1 MHVDI
6 NKYPGN
12 TFLDMDPE
20 SGSFYDGLLPGTTT
34 VGGYSEEYRSH
45 QLLLAPALDLHL
57 EASVG
62 LPTITLARIV
72 ARIQTLRYSRLEDDQ
87 GLATFL
93 GLSQYVEIKGLL
105 CNDT

>member
-20 SGSFYDGLLPGTTT
+20 SGSFYDGQLPGTTT

-45 QLLLAPALDLHL
+45 QLLLAPALNLHL

-62 LPTITLARIV
+62 LPSIPLARIV
-72 ARIQTLRYSRLEDDQ
+72 TRIQTLRFARVEDDT
-87 GLATFL
+87 GLLGFL
-93 GLSQYVEIKGLL
+93 GLSQYVVRSTLL
-105 CNDT
+105 KRS

>member
-20 SGSFYDGLLPGTTT
+20 SGSFYDGQLPGTTT

-45 QLLLAPALDLHL
+45 QLLLAPALNLHL

-62 LPTITLARIV
+62 LPTIPLSQIV
-72 ARIQTLRYSRLEDDQ
+72 TRLQTLKFARLEDDQ
-87 GLATFL
+87 GLVKFL
-93 GLSQYVEIKGLL
+93 GLSQ
-105 CNDT
+105 